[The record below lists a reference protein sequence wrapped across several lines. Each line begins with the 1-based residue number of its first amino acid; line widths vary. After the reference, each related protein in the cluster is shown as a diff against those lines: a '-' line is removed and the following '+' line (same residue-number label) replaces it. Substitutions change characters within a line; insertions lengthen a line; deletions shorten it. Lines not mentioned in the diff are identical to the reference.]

1 MIIIII
7 IIIIIIT
14 VITLMQGIY
23 CYISELNL
31 VSEVYSVAASQYL
44 QLMLHVILFHMLNAL
59 YIIIIIIIII
69 IDVLN
74 QYSHLHL
81 CSSFTICGSKM
92 C

>member
-1 MIIIII
+1 MIII

-31 VSEVYSVAASQYL
+31 VSEVYSVAASHYL

-59 YIIIIIIIII
+59 YIIIIIIIIII